1 MSTCRIRRAT
11 PADAPSI
18 ARIREETIRTVVAPL
33 GQYTP
38 QEIDAWASNYSADMV
53 LRFMSE
59 ATLYV
64 AVDDHDAVL
73 GFGRFRVDENKE
85 AVIQGVFVDAAH
97 VGRGVG
103 SVVLRQLLNDIDSL
117 GVQVTNITATLNARS
132 FYERHGFVALEH
144 IRHESPTG
152 ADIPA
157 IRMRRE
163 GLRSKDSSAAP

>member
-1 MSTCRIRRAT
+1 MSPCRIRRAT

-18 ARIREETIRTVVAPL
+18 ARIREATIRTVVAPL

-38 QEIDAWASNYSADMV
+38 QEIDAWASNYSVDMV
-53 LRFMSE
+53 LRFMHE

-64 AVDDHDAVL
+64 GVDDHDNVL
-73 GFGRFRVDENKE
+73 GFGRFRVDDHHFE

-103 SVVLRQLLNDIDSL
+103 SVVLRQLLTDIDAL
-117 GVQVTNITATLNARS
+117 NVRVTNITATLNARS
-132 FYERHGFVALEH
+132 FYERHGFAALEQ
-144 IRHESPTG
+144 IRHTSPTG

-163 GLRSKDSSAAP
+163 CPRSYSNPTA

>member
-1 MSTCRIRRAT
+1 MNRIRRAT

-38 QEIDAWASNYSADMV
+38 QEIDAWASNYSVDLV
-53 LRFMSE
+53 LRFMHE
-59 ATLYV
+59 AMLYV
-64 AVDDHDAVL
+64 AVDENDSVL
-73 GFGRFRVDENKE
+73 GFGRFRVDENRE

-103 SVVLRQLLNDIDSL
+103 SVVLRQLLADIDAL
-117 GVQVTNITATLNARS
+117 GVRFTNITATLNARS
-132 FYERHGFVALEH
+132 FYERHGFAALEH

-163 GLRSKDSSAAP
+163 RPETDAAHAG